1 MHFLTVPPKSQ
12 GLFIEA
18 AMEGEVVIQEIALD
32 EGSTHG
38 IAVYAPGWATPA
50 IQDAYPWTYTTD
62 MTGGGFAGWTRFFAE
77 CPADETGTKWEEILE
92 LIRQL

>member
-32 EGSTHG
+32 EGSAHG

-62 MTGGGFAGWTRFFAE
+62 MTGGGFAG
-77 CPADETGTKWEEILE
+77 CPADETNAKWEEILE